1 MISKDVISQAGF
13 NVLNSLSPAGAVAPM
28 DCKSPVC
35 LELQEAGLITEVLD
49 QPWTSKLGERLYK
62 LSGFGRQVVLNMAIT
77 KQLIREARH
86 KE

>member
-1 MISKDVISQAGF
+1 MSKDVISQAGF

-35 LELQEAGLITEVLD
+35 IELKEAGLITEVLD
-49 QPWTSKLGERLYK
+49 QPWASKLLGDQMYK

>member
-1 MISKDVISQAGF
+1 MSKDVISQAGF

-35 LELQEAGLITEVLD
+35 LELHEAGLITEVLD